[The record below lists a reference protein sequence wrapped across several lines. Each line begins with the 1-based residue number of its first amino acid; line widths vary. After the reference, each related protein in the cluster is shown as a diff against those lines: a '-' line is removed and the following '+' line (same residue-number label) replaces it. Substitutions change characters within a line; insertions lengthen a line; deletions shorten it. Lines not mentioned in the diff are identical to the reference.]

1 MTTEITS
8 MGVYLLQ
15 AIVDIARVAIIC
27 GCVYGVFHL
36 FKKGE

>member
-8 MGVYLLQ
+8 MGVYFLQ

-27 GCVYGVFHL
+27 GCVYGCVQIVL
-36 FKKGE
+36 KKD